1 MKKNRIPVYF
11 KDIRKKELNMIYSYS
26 STGNLFEILSI
37 PPMQLLKNTLNVL
50 FYTGAVQTINIKS
63 STDLV

>member
-26 STGNLFEILSI
+26 SNLLEILSI

-50 FYTGAVQTINIKS
+50 FYTGAVQAITTKS